1 MEGIVVKGSKNLF
14 TVKPAMPGVNVAVNP
29 AGAVG
34 QSAAHS
40 AARLP
45 ADSAGEGFI
54 GGCIECRLKG
64 KILKDGESAYN
75 PLAPGD
81 FVVFSPDSRLIESRL
96 PRRNKFSRWNEKGR
110 SSQVLAA
117 NIDLVVCA
125 ASPASPP
132 FRPRFIDRVL
142 VQAEVENIPAAVVLN
157 KSDLP
162 LEAQDA
168 ARLDDFEKN
177 GVPVLRVSAK
187 NGDGLP
193 SLQDFLAGKTTLLV
207 GQSGVGKSSL
217 VNRLFPDSNS
227 KTGAVNKKFDRG
239 NHTTVMSVLYEH
251 ERYTVID
258 SPGLRQ
264 FIPDG
269 IDPENIALYMK
280 DIAPFAG
287 QCLFGASCTH
297 TVEKGCAILDAVS
310 KGRIHED
317 RYKSFLR
324 MKD

>member
-1 MEGIVVKGSKNLF
+1 MEGIILKGSKNLF
-14 TVKPAMPGVNVAVNP
+14 TVRPAA
-29 AGAVG
+29 
-34 QSAAHS
+34 SAANP
-40 AARLP
+40 AARLL
-45 ADSAGEGFI
+45 AGSAREGFI
-54 GGCIECRLKG
+54 DAWFECRLKG
-64 KILKDGESAYN
+64 KILKDGETAYN

-81 FVVFSPDSRLIESRL
+81 LVVFSPDSRLIENRL

-110 SSQVLAA
+110 SSQILAA

-142 VQAEVENIPAAVVLN
+142 LQAEAENVPAAVVAN

-162 LEAQDA
+162 FEAQDA
-168 ARLDDFEKN
+168 ARLENYEKN
-177 GVPVLRVSAK
+177 GVPVLRVSAQ
-187 NGDGLP
+187 NGDGIPL
-193 SLQDFLAGKTTLLV
+193 LQDLFEGKTTLLI

-227 KTGAVNKKFDRG
+227 KTGAVNRKFDRG

-251 ERYTVID
+251 ERYAVID

-269 IDPENIALYMK
+269 IAAENIALYMK

-287 QCLFGASCTH
+287 KCLFGASCTH
-297 TVEKGCAILDAVS
+297 TVEKDCAILDAVN
-310 KGRIHED
+310 KGLIHKD

-324 MKD
+324 MMRIIRIKG